1 MGLPRLDA
9 DRSVNGCLRAGMDT
23 WLGMGSHTVSAQTDA
38 DTYYL
43 QRGAHHTL
51 YMQANANTVE
61 VEVANWQQFVKILSV
76 ELGVI
81 ALVCLAG
88 AFVPAKKKEDA

>member
-1 MGLPRLDA
+1 MRYAVLQSERRAVVYSSFKQEITGGSLKGTIEPR
-9 DRSVNGCLRAGMDT
+9 GE
-23 WLGMGSHTVSAQTDA
+23 
-38 DTYYL
+38 Y
-43 QRGAHHTL
+43 
-51 YMQANANTVE
+51 TVE

-88 AFVPAKKKEDA
+88 AFVPAKKKEGA